1 MLPFQID
8 RGHFQQIVLSIH
20 HHMLRMRLLRAALQP
35 ALNVKIGDQLGHRVV
50 TQLRLAL
57 AKQQAAGGVR
67 QFHPTF
73 GIQRQHR
80 LRHRYQQRAERQ
92 VFTFRRHPRHGAH
105 VRHAGD
111 TADLSHQA
119 AERGE
124 FQFGEIEVNSA
135 NRVNIDTAQVNTT
148 QHQQIEQFTS
158 QTETVFTKDFKTHGS
173 VHPKSAN
180 DGRIIGQEWVFGK
193 LTVNNY

>member
-1 MLPFQID
+1 M
-8 RGHFQQIVLSIH
+8 
-20 HHMLRMRLLRAALQP
+20 
-35 ALNVKIGDQLGHRVV
+35 
-50 TQLRLAL
+50 
-57 AKQQAAGGVR
+57 
-67 QFHPTF
+67 
-73 GIQRQHR
+73 
-80 LRHRYQQRAERQ
+80 
-92 VFTFRRHPRHGAH
+92 FTFRRHPWHGAH

-180 DGRIIGQEWVFGK
+180 DGRIIGREWVFSQLSTIIDSVAEKWALWRKVRRSVVKSPAVRPVSLGSGVESRQP
-193 LTVNNY
+193 LTVLSDHLIQRQFELLAADDQRIQHQSTPCGVAVAGERGLDSQPFK